1 MQRSSSL
8 GNDRPNPI
16 PPPYTSVRTPEAG
29 ILLTLGERIRTF
41 MNPRRV
47 CSLDIYLIF
56 PFIYLFFYYATNST
70 MNFFFCH

>member
-56 PFIYLFFYYATNST
+56 PFIYLFFFI
-70 MNFFFCH
+70 MQQIQL